1 MVIYRGL
8 QVRVVTP
15 KVPPQKAMP
24 IMAPTPFNPIK
35 LKEPTR

>member
-15 KVPPQKAMP
+15 KVPFESHAEHGVDP
-24 IMAPTPFNPIK
+24 I
-35 LKEPTR
+35 